1 MRSFLTQFAAV
12 VRGVLHGFDR
22 LFFCESSRRLSYC
35 RGL

>member
-1 MRSFLTQFAAV
+1 MCSFLTQFAAV

-22 LFFCESSRRLSYC
+22 LFFCGSLRRLSYC